1 MYLNNK
7 LFTNVEFYYYRS
19 TFRKQLNETIVSS
32 KNITNLIGH
41 GVSTS
46 CTQSLLS
53 GISEFNER
61 VPLFEKK
68 GPNLI
73 GIRLTTKEVVAVDS
87 SKVYFGNSEYGDS
100 SGVASF
106 SDSKHA
112 LKKALL
118 EFYERQ
124 SFIFHWINQE
134 SGKSLEKSDLGSSL
148 ITSTY
153 YKMMEKTF
161 NEISIAEISIFKGV
175 HVIFIM
181 GISSKMK
188 AVGLGSSDNLQSAIA
203 NALRE
208 ACEGLAGRD
217 PLKISWNKNI
227 AIFDKNSNEEAYLK
241 LSPQKLKRIYAFLFK
256 VSPKIP
262 VVNKRTNTTDFWECL
277 SINENMHHIH
287 IIAVAIMTKDP
298 RIKEFKI
305 ITSFGGYSHMYPPK
319 IPEQERDSY
328 LIDKALNKQC
338 FDPIPFP

>member
-7 LFTNVEFYYYRS
+7 LFTNVELYYYRS
-19 TFRKQLNETIVSS
+19 AFRKQLNETIVSS

-61 VPLFEKK
+61 VPLFKK
-68 GPNLI
+68 KESNLI
-73 GIRLTTKEVVAVDS
+73 GIRLTTKEVVAVAS
-87 SKVYFGNSEYGDS
+87 SKVYFGNNEYGDS

-134 SGKSLEKSDLGSSL
+134 GGRSLKKSDLGPS
-148 ITSTY
+148 IINSTY
-153 YKMMEKTF
+153 YKMMENTF
-161 NEISIAEISIFKGV
+161 NELSIAEISIFKGV

-181 GISSKMK
+181 GINSKMK
-188 AVGLGSSDNLQSAIA
+188 AVGLGSSDKIQSAIA
-203 NALRE
+203 SALRE
-208 ACEGLAGRD
+208 ACEGLAGQD
-217 PLKISWNKNI
+217 PLKISWNKNTVT
-227 AIFDKNSNEEAYLK
+227 FDENSNEDVYLK
-241 LSPQKLKRIYAFLFK
+241 LNPQKLKQTYAFLFK
-256 VSPKIP
+256 ETSKDPAS
-262 VVNKRTNTTDFWECL
+262 NKGINTLDFWECL
-277 SINENMHHIH
+277 SINENLFNIH
-287 IIAVAIMTKDP
+287 IIAVAIMSKDP

-319 IPEQERDSY
+319 MPEQEKNSY
-328 LIDKALNKQC
+328 LIDKTVKEQC